1 MITAA
6 IITTAAI
13 ILTSGLALLH
23 GDAIEETAIPNESA
37 VPESENASPEVETA
51 IPDDEP
57 SAEET
62 PDGESE
68 EVVVDRD
75 TYNGCITIDIYE
87 HATGKYVSQVIVDSA
102 EAYAKLGEL
111 VEECYTNRVQ
121 LFNPNVGSAT
131 REHWLPSSQYR
142 IEVMAGTIFAYS
154 YGVENNTVF
163 ESLMSGVTFSGGEA
177 IIGYI
182 DSLIADEIS
191 ALRRGVK
198 KGYPD
203 HKASIV
209 EVEKF
214 IAYWEG
220 EYNETLDTY
229 IPGVGR
235 HTPRFPYAHNVNEE
249 GHIDTVLVDV
259 YEHATG
265 KLVGRIDISST
276 DNYQAIC
283 ETVDKHFDPSKE
295 LDPDVLGKDAV
306 LPEAKYRIEIYAFSK
321 GEYGGY
327 SGGLFVAYS
336 YENGGVGDVFELV
349 QIGLAFGGAEEMIKA
364 LDALIAD
371 GMAEIEAGNGVIP
384 EKAGCDIS
392 SCTSYWESQGRYSER
407 FPYIAE

>member
-1 MITAA
+1 MKSRTLVMITAA
-6 IITTAAI
+6 IISAAAI

-23 GDAIEETAIPNESA
+23 GDAIEEVPVPNESA
-37 VPESENASPEVETA
+37 VPEAENAAPETEADAPEDTENAV
-51 IPDDEP
+51 I
-57 SAEET
+57 
-62 PDGESE
+62 
-68 EVVVDRD
+68 DRD

-111 VEECYTNRVQ
+111 VEECYANRVQ

-131 REHWLPSSQYR
+131 REHWLPSSEYR
-142 IEVMAGTIFAYS
+142 IEVMAGTLFAYS
-154 YGVENNTVF
+154 YGVESNTIF
-163 ESLMSGVTFSGGEA
+163 ESLQSGITFSGGEA
-177 IIGYI
+177 IISYI

-191 ALRRGVK
+191 ALRNGEK
-198 KGYPD
+198 KDAPD
-203 HKASIV
+203 PKCSIV
-209 EVEKF
+209 ELEKL

-220 EYNETLDTY
+220 EYNEVLDTY

-235 HTPRFPYAHNVNEE
+235 LTPRFPYANNVNEE

-265 KLVGRIDISST
+265 KLVGRIDVSST
-276 DNYQAIC
+276 ANYQMVC
-283 ETVDKHFDPSKE
+283 ETVDKHFDPLKK

-321 GEYGGY
+321 GEYSGY

-336 YENGGVGDVFELV
+336 YENGAVGDVFELV
-349 QIGLAFGGAEEMIKA
+349 QIGLAFGGAEEMIKS

-384 EKAGCDIS
+384 AEEGCDIS
-392 SCTSYWESQGRYSER
+392 RCTRYWESQGRYSER
-407 FPYIAE
+407 FPYIADIAE